1 MLLSLFVSS
10 PRSFWWTQSFHCE
23 IKWSN
28 GCIVSHLDSRVF
40 HLSVPKHFLTFST
53 NIMLLPFYSLMMLL
67 IYRSWVH
74 FAMGALIGLIARNAT
89 ERDPW
94 EQPHLLNA
102 AKLICTHGSL
112 KRFVQLCGGAL
123 RNYGWNMQAT
133 IPGWSCTAGQMA
145 ASAITSMQ
153 VLIRRMADFSQEYA
167 PSCMMNCGHT

>member
-23 IKWSN
+23 IRWSN
-28 GCIVSHLDSRVF
+28 GCIGSIWIPVSFSY
-40 HLSVPKHFLTFST
+40 LSLNIFLTFST
-53 NIMLLPFYSLMMLL
+53 NIMLLPFYSLMLL

-102 AKLICTHGSL
+102 AKLICTHCSL
-112 KRFVQLCGGAL
+112 KRFVQLYGGAL
-123 RNYGWNMQAT
+123 SNYGWNMQAT